1 MRPKSRSSFALG
13 FLAALAL
20 FTGLAVDQ
28 GLAARVTGSSS
39 SQSGEGVSAPPPSSI
54 RQPSPVTQEPPSRR
68 PPASL
73 RRPSAPADPVPQAD
87 SPVSGYQA
95 TDSGQEPGSPV
106 GTEVRDEP
114 RPARKA
120 KKSSGIRLDFKDAGL
135 DVVAQLISELSGK
148 NFILDPSLK
157 GKTVTIISPKPVTAA
172 EAYKVFE
179 SILEI
184 HGLTTIAAGKVIKI
198 VPAADARGRS
208 VETRLEPK
216 KGAMEDK
223 VVTQVIPLRYAS
235 SAEVAKVF
243 QQLVSKSAVI
253 LSYAP
258 TNTVIV
264 TDYLSNIQR
273 LLRILKV
280 IDVAGAG
287 QEISIVPLKHA
298 SSADMVKIL
307 AAFFTQKRVPAGV
320 ASAEDIRIVPDE
332 RTNSLVIMASEVD
345 TKTVKEVVSMLDKP
359 VPKGK
364 GKIHI
369 YPLQNHSAE
378 DVAKVLEKL
387 VSASAKPADPAK
399 KSGETPLLS
408 QNVQISPDKATNSL
422 VIMAQPEDYPV
433 LEAVIRK
440 LDITRPMVYIEALIM
455 EVSTRKNFDLGV
467 EWRIGD
473 DFTIEGG
480 KGVAFGG
487 SGGAGTGG
495 NYSIFPSPTVT
506 TAGVATAFPSA
517 FSFGVLGEAIKVGD
531 VVFPTIGAVVRAYQN
546 DSDVHIL
553 SAPQVLTTNN
563 EEAKMTVGKNVPY
576 VTRKETSTSSVDYS
590 TYEYK
595 DVGVTLKI
603 TPQISQ
609 ARTVRLKVFQEV
621 SRLIETGDVDRPTT
635 FKRSTETT
643 VVVKDGQT
651 IVIGGLID
659 RSTEGTTYR
668 VPCLADI
675 PVIGKAFRSTSE
687 TKERTNLYVFL
698 TPHIIEQPG
707 EAKGITEEKKEEM
720 DRIEEEAVKL
730 FGRTGGDL
738 TEALEGMTL
747 DGPAEA
753 ASPTPTGVGPGARQ
767 SDESEADQRDE
778 RVSGT
783 VHLKSRPSSDPSSM
797 SGYQDSQSSG
807 SSEPSG
813 GSGAPAYGGGSSGYG
828 GSGSFPVQPPPGSS
842 AAQGYQRGGQ

>member
-1 MRPKSRSSFALG
+1 MLIKRKRVPSMRPNSRSSFAVG
-13 FLAALAL
+13 FLAALSLIA
-20 FTGLAVDQ
+20 GLAVDQ
-28 GLAARVTGSSS
+28 GLAARVTGPSS
-39 SQSGEGVSAPPPSSI
+39 SQAGADASAPPTDV
-54 RQPSPVTQEPPSRR
+54 RQPPPIPVSQEPPARRSPASSRR
-68 PPASL
+68 TSA
-73 RRPSAPADPVPQAD
+73 APAGESQRE
-87 SPVSGYQA
+87 SG
-95 TDSGQEPGSPV
+95 TPSDGGED
-106 GTEVRDEP
+106 RD
-114 RPARKA
+114 RPAARA
-120 KKSSGIRLDFKDAGL
+120 RRTGGIRLDFKDAGL

-157 GKTVTIISPKPVTAA
+157 GKTVTIISPKPVSAA

-184 HGLTTIAAGKVIKI
+184 HGLTTITAGKVIKI
-198 VPAADARGRS
+198 VPAADARGKS
-208 VETRLEPK
+208 VETRLSAK
-216 KGAMEDK
+216 RGAMEDK
-223 VVTQVIPLRYAS
+223 VVTQVIPLRNAAS
-235 SAEVAKVF
+235 TEVAKVF

-253 LSYAP
+253 LSYPP

-273 LLRILKV
+273 LLRILSV

-287 QEISIVPLKHA
+287 QEIAVVPLKHA
-298 SSADMVKIL
+298 SSPEMVKML

-320 ASAEDIRIVPDE
+320 AAAEDIRLVADE

-345 TKTVKEVVSMLDKP
+345 IRTVKEVAAMLDKP

-387 VSASAKPADPAK
+387 VTASAKPADPAK

-467 EWRIGD
+467 EWRLGD

-487 SGGAGTGG
+487 SGGSGTGG
-495 NYSIFPSPTVT
+495 AYSIFPSPTVT
-506 TAGVATAFPSA
+506 AAGVAAAFPTG

-576 VTRKETSTSSVDYS
+576 VTRKETSTNSVDYS

-675 PVIGKAFRSTSE
+675 PVIGAAFRSASE

-747 DGPAEA
+747 DGPVEA
-753 ASPTPTGVGPGARQ
+753 APPAPETIQPT
-767 SDESEADQRDE
+767 ESEADQPDL
-778 RVSGT
+778 RVPGT
-783 VHLKSRPSSDPSSM
+783 VRLKSRPSGDPSSM
-797 SGYQDSQSSG
+797 AGYQDSQSSG
-807 SSEPSG
+807 SAVPSG
-813 GSGAPAYGGGSSGYG
+813 PAPGSVPPGYG
-828 GSGSFPVQPPPGSS
+828 EGGTVSYPGQPPPGSS
-842 AAQGYQRGGQ
+842 AAQGFPQGGR